1 MLLFSIT
8 IFIVGIH
15 LYQIKNNSADG
26 RLLIWKLSTKM
37 IAENP
42 FKGYGYGLFERN
54 YNLKQASYFANQTS
68 SNTERRNASFVA
80 MAYNDYL
87 EQTIEGGILGLLFY
101 SDITKV
107 FVGEKENQLVIISK

>member
-1 MLLFSIT
+1 
-8 IFIVGIH
+8 
-15 LYQIKNNSADG
+15 
-26 RLLIWKLSTKM
+26 M